1 MNRVSINQIKALILD
16 MDGVLWRGSDPIG
29 NLPQVFEKISSLHL
43 DYILATNNATKS
55 PLKYMEKLAD
65 FGVHAPAKKIVN
77 SAMAVSYL
85 LSRIHPAGGAVYVI
99 GEKGLTEALQD
110 AGFYQAESDCLAVI
124 ASMDRN
130 ISFEKLKR
138 ATLLIRSGV
147 PFYGTN
153 PDRTFPTPEGLI
165 PGAGSIIGALEI
177 STSVKPIIAGKP
189 YPTLYEFALERL
201 GISPAETLVVGDRL
215 ETDILGAQNLG
226 CPTALVLSGIASR
239 AEAESHQPPVD
250 FIAATLGDLLDD
262 LYGI

>member
-1 MNRVSINQIKALILD
+1 
-16 MDGVLWRGSDPIG
+16 MDGVLWRESEPIG
-29 NLPQVFEKISSLHL
+29 NLAQIFEKISALHL
-43 DYILATNNATKS
+43 DYILATNNSTKT
-55 PLKYMEKLAD
+55 PLNYVEKLAS
-65 FGVHAPAKKIVN
+65 FGVHTPAEKIVN
-77 SAMAVSYL
+77 SAMAVSHL
-85 LSRIHPAGGAVYVI
+85 LSSIHPAGGPVYIV
-99 GEKGLTEALQD
+99 GEKGLIEVLQD
-110 AGFYQAESDCLAVI
+110 AGFYQAENNCLAVI

-177 STSVKPIIAGKP
+177 STGVKPIIAGKP
-189 YPTLYEFALERL
+189 NPTLYEFALERL
-201 GISPAETLVVGDRL
+201 GTSPAETLVVGDRM
-215 ETDILGAQNLG
+215 ETDILGAQKLG
-226 CPTALVLSGIASR
+226 CPSALVLSGIASR

-250 FIAATLGDLLDD
+250 FIAATLRDLLDD